1 MKIAKH
7 YIANKDV
14 IDFYIKTNA
23 RLQEGMD
30 LLRPFVDFYNKKGY
44 TLSHNCQDCLI
55 DMLIYCRK
63 EIKEINETTKTK
75 QTTESIE
82 ATEAPSKKKK

>member
-7 YIANKDV
+7 YNENKDV
-14 IDFYIKTNA
+14 IDFYIQTNA

-30 LLRPFVDFYNKKGY
+30 LLRPFVDFYNEKGY
-44 TLSHNCQDCLI
+44 TLSHNCPDCLI
-55 DMLIYCRK
+55 DMLRYCRK
-63 EIKEINETTKTK
+63 EIKEINESTKTN
-75 QTTESIE
+75 QTSESIE